1 MPLEEW
7 ETYKVNFER
16 CGRIKWKFE
25 KIRADALEC
34 HERLLRRHREITR
47 KQIEDSMGKSKAVEV
62 DEEVEICLQ
71 LENLSPPDGAGVVS

>member
-25 KIRADALEC
+25 QILADALEC

-47 KQIEDSMGKSKAVEV
+47 KQIEDSMGKSKAIEA
-62 DEEVEICLQ
+62 DEEVELSLQ
-71 LENLSPPDGAGVVS
+71 LENADAAEDVS